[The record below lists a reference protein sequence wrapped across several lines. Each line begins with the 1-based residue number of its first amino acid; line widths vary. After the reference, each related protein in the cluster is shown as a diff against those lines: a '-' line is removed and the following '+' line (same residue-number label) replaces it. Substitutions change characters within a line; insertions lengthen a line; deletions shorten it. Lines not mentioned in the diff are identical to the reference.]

1 MTTLPD
7 GSDAQVRRRNWRLT
21 LVLVAIAAAFYV
33 GFFIAVSNR

>member
-7 GSDAQVRRRNWRLT
+7 RSEQQVRRRNWRLT
-21 LVLVAIAAAFYV
+21 LVLVVIALAFYV